1 MNGHARRCL
10 DAIKELG
17 FEFDETITKRHANG
31 KSYYTHTNAPDQ
43 ALSVYG
49 KMNEMVARVVVD
61 RARQIAGLST
71 VGAKRNTQAIKDR
84 RRSNLLAKKEREA
97 RDREELDRRAD
108 EIGEQRRRME
118 ALVRSERDR
127 KILADL
133 MRPGNGR

>member
-1 MNGHARRCL
+1 M
-10 DAIKELG
+10 
-17 FEFDETITKRHANG
+17 T
-31 KSYYTHTNAPDQ
+31 
-43 ALSVYG
+43 
-49 KMNEMVARVVVD
+49 RVVVD

-84 RRSNLLAKKEREA
+84 RRSDLLAKKEREA